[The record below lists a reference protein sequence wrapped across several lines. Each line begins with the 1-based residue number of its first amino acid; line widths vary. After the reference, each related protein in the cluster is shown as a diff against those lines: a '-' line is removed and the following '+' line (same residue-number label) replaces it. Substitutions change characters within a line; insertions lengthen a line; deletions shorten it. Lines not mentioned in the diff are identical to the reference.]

1 MPSFVNPI
9 HTNANALNSGTKNE
23 VKDTKNAPKSASK
36 DFNKIL
42 NQKISKDKTAPKENP
57 NALKATPK
65 DAKEDAK
72 ELEKT
77 PTPHHQHAQNLAKD
91 QQAPTLKDLLNHK
104 KTTASHEAQHETHE
118 PTLKDLLNHKKT
130 TASHEA
136 QHETHEMHETN
147 PKTPNE
153 TLNKNEKKPNG
164 VASNAH
170 QANLTN
176 KNPLTPTNH
185 ANNAIKNP
193 TAPTHNAKEPKT
205 LKDIHALSQKHDLNA
220 SNIQVGTPLEK
231 KETPLNAS
239 DQLALKTT
247 QTSIN
252 HTLAK
257 NDSKNT
263 ANLSSVLQSL
273 EKKESHNKERTT
285 PPSNEKKTPPL
296 REALQMNAIKRDK
309 TLSKKKPEKTPTKT
323 QTTAA
328 TPENAPKIPLKTPPL
343 MPLIGANPPNDNAP
357 TPLEKEEKA
366 KEVSENKEKTK
377 ESNNS
382 AQSAQNAQASDKTS
396 ENKSAAPKETIK
408 HFTQQLKQEIQEYK
422 PPMSRISMDLFPKEL
437 GKVEVTI
444 QKVGKNLK
452 VSVISHN
459 NSLQTFLD
467 NQQDLKNSLN
477 ALGFEGVDLSFSQDS
492 SKEQPKEPLR
502 EPFKEQESTPL
513 KENALKSY
521 QENTDNENKETS
533 MQITLYA

>member
-1 MPSFVNPI
+1 MPSLVNPI
-9 HTNANALNSGTKNE
+9 HTNANALNSGAKNE

-36 DFNKIL
+36 DFSKIL

-72 ELEKT
+72 ALEKT
-77 PTPHHQHAQNLAKD
+77 PTPHHQHAQNPAKD
-91 QQAPTLKDLLNHK
+91 QQAPTLKDWLNHQ
-104 KTTASHEAQHETHE
+104 KTTAKHEAQHETHE
-118 PTLKDLLNHKKT
+118 AN
-130 TASHEA
+130 
-136 QHETHEMHETN
+136 ETN

-153 TLNKNEKKPNG
+153 TLNKNEKKPNE
-164 VASNAH
+164 VTSNAH
-170 QANLTN
+170 QTNLPN
-176 KNPLTPTNH
+176 KNPITPTNH
-185 ANNAIKNP
+185 ANNANTTQKP
-193 TAPTHNAKEPKT
+193 TTPTHNAKDPKT
-205 LKDIHALSQKHDLNA
+205 LKDIHTLSQKHDLNA
-220 SNIQVGTPLEK
+220 SNIQVTTPLEK
-231 KETPLNAS
+231 KETPLNAG

-257 NDSKNT
+257 NDAKNT

-273 EKKESHNKERTT
+273 EKKESHNKEHAN
-285 PPSNEKKTPPL
+285 PLNNEKKTPPL
-296 REALQMNAIKRDK
+296 KEALQMNAIKRDK
-309 TLSKKKPEKTPTKT
+309 TLSKKKSEKTPTKA
-323 QTTAA
+323 QTTAPSI

-343 MPLIGANPPNDNAP
+343 MPLIGANPPPNDNIP
-357 TPLEKEEKA
+357 TPLEKEEKT
-366 KEVSENKEKTK
+366 KEISDNKEKAK
-377 ESNNS
+377 ETNSS
-382 AQSAQNAQASDKTS
+382 AQSAQNTQASDKTS
-396 ENKSAAPKETIK
+396 ENKSVTPKETIK

-492 SKEQPKEPLR
+492 SKEREKEPFR
-502 EPFKEQESTPL
+502 EPFKEQELTPL

-521 QENTDNENKETS
+521 QENTDNESKETS

>member
-1 MPSFVNPI
+1 MPSPINPI
-9 HTNANALNSGTKNE
+9 HTNANALNSGAKNE
-23 VKDTKNAPKSASK
+23 DTKNAPKSTSK
-36 DFNKIL
+36 DFSKIL
-42 NQKISKDKTAPKENP
+42 NQKISKDKTTPKENP

-65 DAKEDAK
+65 NSKEGAKEDAK
-72 ELEKT
+72 ALEKT
-77 PTPHHQHAQNLAKD
+77 PTLPHQHAQNPAKD

-104 KTTASHEAQHETHE
+104 KTSHEAQH
-118 PTLKDLLNHKKT
+118 KN
-130 TASHEA
+130 
-136 QHETHEMHETN
+136 HETN

-164 VASNAH
+164 VTSNAH
-170 QANLTN
+170 QENLTH

-185 ANNAIKNP
+185 TNNAIKNP
-193 TAPTHNAKEPKT
+193 TTPTDTKKDPKT
-205 LKDIHALSQKHDLNA
+205 LKDIQTLSQKHDLNA
-220 SNIQVGTPLEK
+220 SNIQVTAPLEK
-231 KETPLNAS
+231 KETPLSAS

-257 NDSKNT
+257 NDAKNT

-273 EKKESHNKERTT
+273 EKKESHNKERAT
-285 PPSNEKKTPPL
+285 PPNNEKKTPPL

-309 TLSKKKPEKTPTKT
+309 TLSKKKSEKTPTKA
-323 QTTAA
+323 QTTAPSIA
-328 TPENAPKIPLKTPPL
+328 PENAPKISLKMPPL
-343 MPLIGANPPNDNAP
+343 MPLIGANPPNDNIP
-357 TPLEKEEKA
+357 TPLEKEETT
-366 KEVSENKEKTK
+366 KEASDNKEKTK

-382 AQSAQNAQASDKTS
+382 TQSAQNAQASDKTS
-396 ENKSAAPKETIK
+396 ENKSTAPKETIK

-437 GKVEVTI
+437 GKVEVII

-492 SKEQPKEPLR
+492 SKEQPKEQLI
-502 EPFKEQESTPL
+502 ELFKEQESTPL

-521 QENTDNENKETS
+521 QENTDNEHKETS

>member
-1 MPSFVNPI
+1 MPSPVNPI
-9 HTNANALNSGTKNE
+9 HTNANALNSGAKNE

-36 DFNKIL
+36 DFSKIL

-57 NALKATPK
+57 NASKATPK
-65 DAKEDAK
+65 DAKA
-72 ELEKT
+72 LEKT
-77 PTPHHQHAQNLAKD
+77 PTLPHQHAQNLAKD
-91 QQAPTLKDLLNHK
+91 QQAPTLKDLLNHQ

-118 PTLKDLLNHKKT
+118 AN
-130 TASHEA
+130 
-136 QHETHEMHETN
+136 ETN

-153 TLNKNEKKPNG
+153 TLNKNEKKPNE
-164 VASNAH
+164 ALSNAH
-170 QANLTN
+170 QTSLPN
-176 KNPLTPTNH
+176 KNPITPTNRT
-185 ANNAIKNP
+185 NNAIK
-193 TAPTHNAKEPKT
+193 TSTTPTHNAKEPKT
-205 LKDIHALSQKHDLNA
+205 LKDIQTLSQKHDLNA
-220 SNIQVGTPLEK
+220 SNIQAATTPENK
-231 KETPLNAS
+231 TPLNAS
-239 DQLALKTT
+239 DHLALKTT
-247 QTSIN
+247 QTPTN

-257 NDSKNT
+257 NDAKNT

-273 EKKESHNKERTT
+273 EKKELPNKERTN
-285 PPSNEKKTPPL
+285 PQNNEKKTPPL
-296 REALQMNAIKRDK
+296 KEALQMNAIKRDK

-323 QTTAA
+323 QITAPSA
-328 TPENAPKIPLKTPPL
+328 TLENAPKIPLKTPPL
-343 MPLIGANPPNDNAP
+343 MPLTGANPPPNDNIP
-357 TPLEKEEKA
+357 TPLEKEEKTQ
-366 KEVSENKEKTK
+366 EISDNKEKTK
-377 ESNNS
+377 ETNNG
-382 AQSAQNAQASDKTS
+382 AQSAQNTQASDKTS
-396 ENKSAAPKETIK
+396 DNKSIAPKETIK

-422 PPMSRISMDLFPKEL
+422 PPMSKISMDLFPKEL
-437 GKVEVTI
+437 GKVEVII

-502 EPFKEQESTPL
+502 EPFKEQELTPL

>member
-1 MPSFVNPI
+1 MPSPINPI
-9 HTNANALNSGTKNE
+9 HTNASANANALNSGAKNE

-36 DFNKIL
+36 DFSKIL

-65 DAKEDAK
+65 DAKEGAKENAK

-77 PTPHHQHAQNLAKD
+77 PTPQPQHAQNPAKD

-104 KTTASHEAQHETHE
+104 KTTASHEAQH
-118 PTLKDLLNHKKT
+118 KN
-130 TASHEA
+130 
-136 QHETHEMHETN
+136 HETN

-164 VASNAH
+164 VISNAH

-193 TAPTHNAKEPKT
+193 TAPTDTKKDPKT
-205 LKDIHALSQKHDLNA
+205 LKDIQTLSQKHDLNA

-231 KETPLNAS
+231 KETPLKAG

-257 NDSKNT
+257 NDAKNT

-273 EKKESHNKERTT
+273 EKKESHDKERAT

-323 QTTAA
+323 QTTAQAA

-343 MPLIGANPPNDNAP
+343 MPLIGANSPNDNAP
-357 TPLEKEEKA
+357 TPLEKEEKT
-366 KEVSENKEKTK
+366 KEISENKEKTK

-382 AQSAQNAQASDKTS
+382 TQSAQNAQASDKAS

-492 SKEQPKEPLR
+492 SKEQPKEPFK

>member
-1 MPSFVNPI
+1 MPSPVNPI
-9 HTNANALNSGTKNE
+9 HTNANALNSGAKNE

-36 DFNKIL
+36 DFSKIL
-42 NQKISKDKTAPKENP
+42 NQKISKDKTAPKEDS
-57 NALKATPK
+57 NASKVTPK

-72 ELEKT
+72 ALEKT
-77 PTPHHQHAQNLAKD
+77 PTPHPQHSKDLAKD
-91 QQAPTLKDLLNHK
+91 QQAPTLKDWLNHK

-118 PTLKDLLNHKKT
+118 
-130 TASHEA
+130 
-136 QHETHEMHETN
+136 HETN

-164 VASNAH
+164 VTSNAH

-176 KNPLTPTNH
+176 KNPLTPTSR
-185 ANNAIKNP
+185 ANNAIKTP
-193 TAPTHNAKEPKT
+193 TTPTHNAKDPKT
-205 LKDIHALSQKHDLNA
+205 LKDIQTLSQKHDLNA
-220 SNIQVGTPLEK
+220 SNIQATTTPENK
-231 KETPLNAS
+231 TPLNAS

-247 QTSIN
+247 QAPIN
-252 HTLAK
+252 NTLAK
-257 NDSKNT
+257 NDAKNT

-273 EKKESHNKERTT
+273 EKKESPNKEHAT
-285 PPSNEKKTPPL
+285 PPNNEKKTPPL
-296 REALQMNAIKRDK
+296 KEALQMNAIKRDK
-309 TLSKKKPEKTPTKT
+309 TLSKKKSEKTPTKA
-323 QTTAA
+323 QTTAPSIA
-328 TPENAPKIPLKTPPL
+328 PENALKIPLKTLPL
-343 MPLIGANPPNDNAP
+343 MPLTGANPPNDNAP
-357 TPLEKEEKA
+357 TPLEKEETT
-366 KEVSENKEKTK
+366 KEASDNKEKTK
-377 ESNNS
+377 ESSNS

-396 ENKSAAPKETIK
+396 ENKSVTPKETIK

-437 GKVEVTI
+437 GKVEVII

-492 SKEQPKEPLR
+492 SKEQPKEQLR
-502 EPFKEQESTPL
+502 ELFKEQESSPL

-521 QENTDNENKETS
+521 QENTDNENQETS

>member
-9 HTNANALNSGTKNE
+9 HTNANANTNALINNGAKNE

-36 DFNKIL
+36 DFSKIL

-57 NALKATPK
+57 SALKATPK

-77 PTPHHQHAQNLAKD
+77 PPPHHQHAQNLAKD

-104 KTTASHEAQHETHE
+104 KTTASHEAQHEI
-118 PTLKDLLNHKKT
+118 HKN
-130 TASHEA
+130 
-136 QHETHEMHETN
+136 HETN

-164 VASNAH
+164 VTSNAH
-170 QANLTN
+170 QTNLTN

-185 ANNAIKNP
+185 AIKNP

-205 LKDIHALSQKHDLNA
+205 LKDIQTLSQKHDLNA

-257 NDSKNT
+257 NDAKNT

-285 PPSNEKKTPPL
+285 LPSNEKKTPPL
-296 REALQMNAIKRDK
+296 REALPMNAIKRDK
-309 TLSKKKPEKTPTKT
+309 TLSKKKSEKTPTKT
-323 QTTAA
+323 QTTAPSIA
-328 TPENAPKIPLKTPPL
+328 PENAPKIPLKTPPL
-343 MPLIGANPPNDNAP
+343 MLLIGANPPNDNAP
-357 TPLEKEEKA
+357 TLLEKEEKA

-377 ESNNS
+377 ESTNS
-382 AQSAQNAQASDKTS
+382 AQSAQNAQANDKTS
-396 ENKSAAPKETIK
+396 ENKSAASKETIK

-492 SKEQPKEPLR
+492 SKEQPKEP
-502 EPFKEQESTPL
+502 FKEQESTPL

>member
-1 MPSFVNPI
+1 MPSPVNPI
-9 HTNANALNSGTKNE
+9 HTNANALNSGAKNE
-23 VKDTKNAPKSASK
+23 DTKNAPKSASK
-36 DFNKIL
+36 DFSKIL

-65 DAKEDAK
+65 NSKEGAKEDAK
-72 ELEKT
+72 ALEKT
-77 PTPHHQHAQNLAKD
+77 PTPHHQHAQNPAKD
-91 QQAPTLKDLLNHK
+91 QQAPTLKDLLNRP

-118 PTLKDLLNHKKT
+118 
-130 TASHEA
+130 
-136 QHETHEMHETN
+136 HETN

-164 VASNAH
+164 VTSNAH
-170 QANLTN
+170 QTNLTN

-185 ANNAIKNP
+185 ANNANKNP
-193 TAPTHNAKEPKT
+193 TAPTHNAKESKT
-205 LKDIHALSQKHDLNA
+205 LKDIQTLSQKHDLNA
-220 SNIQVGTPLEK
+220 SNIQATTTPENK
-231 KETPLNAS
+231 THLNAS

-247 QTSIN
+247 QTPIN
-252 HTLAK
+252 NTLAK

-263 ANLSSVLQSL
+263 ASLSSVLQSL
-273 EKKESHNKERTT
+273 EKKESHNKEHAN
-285 PPSNEKKTPPL
+285 PPNNEKKTPPL
-296 REALQMNAIKRDK
+296 KETLQMNAIKRDK
-309 TLSKKKPEKTPTKT
+309 TLSKKKSEKTPTKA
-323 QTTAA
+323 QTTAPST

-343 MPLIGANPPNDNAP
+343 MPLIGANPPNDNPP
-357 TPLEKEEKA
+357 TLLEKEETT
-366 KEVSENKEKTK
+366 KEVSDNKEKTK
-377 ESNNS
+377 EASNS

-396 ENKSAAPKETIK
+396 ENKSVTPKETIK

-437 GKVEVTI
+437 GKVEVII

-492 SKEQPKEPLR
+492 SKEQQAPKDQPK
-502 EPFKEQESTPL
+502 EPFKEQESSPL

-521 QENTDNENKETS
+521 QENTDHENKETS

>member
-1 MPSFVNPI
+1 MPSPINPI
-9 HTNANALNSGTKNE
+9 HTNASTLINSGAKNE
-23 VKDTKNAPKSASK
+23 DTKNAPKSASK
-36 DFNKIL
+36 DFSKIL

-57 NALKATPK
+57 NALKATPQNSK
-65 DAKEDAK
+65 EGAKEDAK
-72 ELEKT
+72 KLEKT
-77 PTPHHQHAQNLAKD
+77 PTLQPQHAQNPAKD
-91 QQAPTLKDLLNHK
+91 QQAPTLKDLLNHQ
-104 KTTASHEAQHETHE
+104 KTTASHEAQHEIHE
-118 PTLKDLLNHKKT
+118 N
-130 TASHEA
+130 
-136 QHETHEMHETN
+136 HETN

-153 TLNKNEKKPNG
+153 TLNKNEKKPNE
-164 VASNAH
+164 VTSNAH

-176 KNPLTPTNH
+176 KNPITPTNH

-193 TAPTHNAKEPKT
+193 TAPTHNAKDPKT
-205 LKDIHALSQKHDLNA
+205 LKDIQTLSQKHDLNA
-220 SNIQVGTPLEK
+220 SNIQATTTPENK
-231 KETPLNAS
+231 TPLNAS
-239 DQLALKTT
+239 DQFALKTT
-247 QTSIN
+247 QTPTN

-257 NDSKNT
+257 NDAKNT

-273 EKKESHNKERTT
+273 EKKDPHNKERAN
-285 PPSNEKKTPPL
+285 PLNNEKKTPPL
-296 REALQMNAIKRDK
+296 KEALPMNAIKRDK
-309 TLSKKKPEKTPTKT
+309 TLSKKKSEKTPTKA
-323 QTTAA
+323 QTTAPSIA
-328 TPENAPKIPLKTPPL
+328 PENAPKIPLKTPPL
-343 MPLIGANPPNDNAP
+343 MPLIGANPPPNDNAP
-357 TPLEKEEKA
+357 TPLEKEETT
-366 KEVSENKEKTK
+366 KEASDNKEKTK

-396 ENKSAAPKETIK
+396 ENKSVTPKETIK

-437 GKVEVTI
+437 GKVEVII

-492 SKEQPKEPLR
+492 SKEQQAPKDQPK
-502 EPFKEQESTPL
+502 EPFKEQELTPL

>member
-1 MPSFVNPI
+1 MPSPINPI
-9 HTNANALNSGTKNE
+9 HTNTNASTLINSGAKNE

-36 DFNKIL
+36 DFSKIL

-57 NALKATPK
+57 STLKATPK
-65 DAKEDAK
+65 NSKEGAKENAK

-91 QQAPTLKDLLNHK
+91 QQAPTLKDLLNQK
-104 KTTASHEAQHETHE
+104 KTTASNESHHETHE
-118 PTLKDLLNHKKT
+118 N
-130 TASHEA
+130 
-136 QHETHEMHETN
+136 HETN

-153 TLNKNEKKPNG
+153 TLSKNEKKPNE
-164 VASNAH
+164 VASSVH

-185 ANNAIKNP
+185 AHNAIKNP
-193 TAPTHNAKEPKT
+193 TAPTNNAKDPKT
-205 LKDIHALSQKHDLNA
+205 LKDIQTLSQKHDLNA

-257 NDSKNT
+257 NDAKNT

-273 EKKESHNKERTT
+273 EKKESHNKERAT

-309 TLSKKKPEKTPTKT
+309 TLSKKKPEKTPIKT
-323 QTTAA
+323 QTTSPSA

-343 MPLIGANPPNDNAP
+343 MPLIGANPPNNNAP
-357 TPLEKEEKA
+357 MPLEKEEKT

-377 ESNNS
+377 ESTNS
-382 AQSAQNAQASDKTS
+382 AQSTQNAQASDKTS
-396 ENKSAAPKETIK
+396 ENKSTAPKETIK

-492 SKEQPKEPLR
+492 SKEQPKEQLR
-502 EPFKEQESTPL
+502 EPFKEQELTPL

>member
-1 MPSFVNPI
+1 MPSPINPI
-9 HTNANALNSGTKNE
+9 HTNASANANASINSGAKKE
-23 VKDTKNAPKSASK
+23 DTKNAPKSASK
-36 DFNKIL
+36 DFSKIL
-42 NQKISKDKTAPKENP
+42 NQKISKDKTAPKESPNP

-65 DAKEDAK
+65 DAKA
-72 ELEKT
+72 LEKT
-77 PTPHHQHAQNLAKD
+77 PTPHHQHAQNPAKN
-91 QQAPTLKDLLNHK
+91 QQAPTLKDWLNHP
-104 KTTASHEAQHETHE
+104 KTHPTAPHEAQHETHE
-118 PTLKDLLNHKKT
+118 
-130 TASHEA
+130 
-136 QHETHEMHETN
+136 HETN

-164 VASNAH
+164 VTSNAH
-170 QANLTN
+170 QTDLTN

-185 ANNAIKNP
+185 ANHAIKNP
-193 TAPTHNAKEPKT
+193 TTPTHNAKEPKT
-205 LKDIHALSQKHDLNA
+205 LKDIQTLSQKHDLNA
-220 SNIQVGTPLEK
+220 SNIQATTPLEK

-247 QTSIN
+247 QTPIN
-252 HTLAK
+252 NTLAK
-257 NDSKNT
+257 NDAKNT

-273 EKKESHNKERTT
+273 EKKESHNKEHAT
-285 PPSNEKKTPPL
+285 PPNNEKKTPPL
-296 REALQMNAIKRDK
+296 KEALQMNAIKRDK
-309 TLSKKKPEKTPTKT
+309 TLSKKKSEKTPTKA
-323 QTTAA
+323 QTTAPSIA
-328 TPENAPKIPLKTPPL
+328 PENAPKIPLKTPPL
-343 MPLIGANPPNDNAP
+343 MPLIGANPPNDNPP
-357 TPLEKEEKA
+357 TLLEKEETT
-366 KEVSENKEKTK
+366 KEASDNKEKTK

-382 AQSAQNAQASDKTS
+382 AQNAQNAQASDKTS
-396 ENKSAAPKETIK
+396 ENKSVTPKETIK

-437 GKVEVTI
+437 GKVEVVI

-492 SKEQPKEPLR
+492 SKEQPKEQLR
-502 EPFKEQESTPL
+502 EPFKEQELTPL

-521 QENTDNENKETS
+521 QENTDHENQETS

>member
-1 MPSFVNPI
+1 MPSPINPI
-9 HTNANALNSGTKNE
+9 HTNTSANASTLINSGAKNE

-42 NQKISKDKTAPKENP
+42 NQKISKDKTAPNENP

-104 KTTASHEAQHETHE
+104 KTTASHETQHEI
-118 PTLKDLLNHKKT
+118 HKN
-130 TASHEA
+130 
-136 QHETHEMHETN
+136 HETN

-164 VASNAH
+164 VVSNAH

-185 ANNAIKNP
+185 PIKNP

-205 LKDIHALSQKHDLNA
+205 LKDIQTLSQKHDLNA
-220 SNIQVGTPLEK
+220 SNIQVSAPLEK

-247 QTSIN
+247 QTPIN

-257 NDSKNT
+257 NGAKNT

-273 EKKESHNKERTT
+273 EKKESHNKERAT

-323 QTTAA
+323 QTTAPSA
-328 TPENAPKIPLKTPPL
+328 TPENAPKVPLKTPPL

-377 ESNNS
+377 ESTNS
-382 AQSAQNAQASDKTS
+382 TQSAQNAQASDKTS
-396 ENKSAAPKETIK
+396 ENKSTAPKETIK

-492 SKEQPKEPLR
+492 SKEQPKEPFKESFKESFK

>member
-1 MPSFVNPI
+1 MPSPINPI
-9 HTNANALNSGTKNE
+9 HTNANANALNSGAKNE
-23 VKDTKNAPKSASK
+23 DTKNAPKNASK
-36 DFNKIL
+36 DFSKIL
-42 NQKISKDKTAPKENP
+42 NQKISKDKTATKENP

-65 DAKEDAK
+65 NSKEGVKEDAK

-104 KTTASHEAQHETHE
+104 KTAVSHEAQH
-118 PTLKDLLNHKKT
+118 KN
-130 TASHEA
+130 
-136 QHETHEMHETN
+136 HETN

-164 VASNAH
+164 VTSNAH
-170 QANLTN
+170 QTNLTN

-193 TAPTHNAKEPKT
+193 TAPTDTKKEPKT
-205 LKDIHALSQKHDLNA
+205 LKDIQTLSQKHDLNA

-231 KETPLNAS
+231 KETPLKAS

-257 NDSKNT
+257 NDAKNT

-285 PPSNEKKTPPL
+285 PSHNEKKTPPL
-296 REALQMNAIKRDK
+296 REALPMNAIKRDK

-323 QTTAA
+323 QTTAQAA

-377 ESNNS
+377 ESTNS
-382 AQSAQNAQASDKTS
+382 AQNAQNAQASDKAS

-408 HFTQQLKQEIQEYK
+408 YFTQQLKQEIQEYK

-492 SKEQPKEPLR
+492 SKEQPKEQLK

-521 QENTDNENKETS
+521 QENTDNESKETS

>member
-9 HTNANALNSGTKNE
+9 HTNASTNANALNSGAKNE
-23 VKDTKNAPKSASK
+23 IKDTKNAPKSASK
-36 DFNKIL
+36 DFSKIL

-57 NALKATPK
+57 SALKATPK

-91 QQAPTLKDLLNHK
+91 QQTPTLKDLLNHK
-104 KTTASHEAQHETHE
+104 KTTASHEAQHEMHE
-118 PTLKDLLNHKKT
+118 N
-130 TASHEA
+130 
-136 QHETHEMHETN
+136 HETN

-164 VASNAH
+164 VTSNAH

-185 ANNAIKNP
+185 ANKNP
-193 TAPTHNAKEPKT
+193 TAPTHNAKNPKT

-247 QTSIN
+247 QTPIN

-257 NDSKNT
+257 DSKNT

-273 EKKESHNKERTT
+273 EKKESHNKEHAT
-285 PPSNEKKTPPL
+285 PPNNEKKTPPL
-296 REALQMNAIKRDK
+296 KEALQMNAIKRDK
-309 TLSKKKPEKTPTKT
+309 TLSKKKPEKTPIHAKT
-323 QTTAA
+323 QIATPSA

-343 MPLIGANPPNDNAP
+343 MPLIGANPPPNDNIP
-357 TPLEKEEKA
+357 TPLEKEEKT
-366 KEVSENKEKTK
+366 KEISDNKEKAK
-377 ESNNS
+377 ETNSS
-382 AQSAQNAQASDKTS
+382 AQSAQNTQASDKTS
-396 ENKSAAPKETIK
+396 ENKSVTPKETIK

-437 GKVEVTI
+437 GKVEVII

-492 SKEQPKEPLR
+492 SKEQPKEPFK
-502 EPFKEQESTPL
+502 EPFKEQELTPL

>member
-1 MPSFVNPI
+1 MPSPINPI
-9 HTNANALNSGTKNE
+9 HTNASTNANALNSGAKNE

-36 DFNKIL
+36 DFSKIL
-42 NQKISKDKTAPKENP
+42 NQKISKDKTASKENP
-57 NALKATPK
+57 SALKDAPK
-65 DAKEDAK
+65 DAKA
-72 ELEKT
+72 LEKT
-77 PTPHHQHAQNLAKD
+77 PTPPHQHAQNPAKD
-91 QQAPTLKDLLNHK
+91 QQAPTLKDWLNHQ
-104 KTTASHEAQHETHE
+104 KTHPTAEHEAQHETHE
-118 PTLKDLLNHKKT
+118 I
-130 TASHEA
+130 
-136 QHETHEMHETN
+136 HETN

-153 TLNKNEKKPNG
+153 TLNKNEKKPNE

-170 QANLTN
+170 QTNLPN
-176 KNPLTPTNH
+176 KNLITPTNH

-193 TAPTHNAKEPKT
+193 TAPTHNAKESKT
-205 LKDIHALSQKHDLNA
+205 LKDIQTLSQKHDLNA
-220 SNIQVGTPLEK
+220 SNIQVVAPLEK
-231 KETPLNAS
+231 KETPLKAS

-247 QTSIN
+247 QTPIN
-252 HTLAK
+252 NTLAK
-257 NDSKNT
+257 NGTKNT

-273 EKKESHNKERTT
+273 EKKESRNKEHAT
-285 PPSNEKKTPPL
+285 PPNNEKKTPPL

-323 QTTAA
+323 QTTAQAA

-357 TPLEKEEKA
+357 TLLEKEEKT
-366 KEVSENKEKTK
+366 KEVSDNKEKTK
-377 ESNNS
+377 ESTNS
-382 AQSAQNAQASDKTS
+382 AQSAQNAQASDKAS
-396 ENKSAAPKETIK
+396 ENKSVTSKETIK

-437 GKVEVTI
+437 GKVEVII

-492 SKEQPKEPLR
+492 SKEQPKESFK
-502 EPFKEQESTPL
+502 EPFKEQELTPL

-521 QENTDNENKETS
+521 QENTDNENQETS

>member
-9 HTNANALNSGTKNE
+9 HTNASANANTLINSGAKNE
-23 VKDTKNAPKSASK
+23 DTKNAPKSASK
-36 DFNKIL
+36 DFSKIL
-42 NQKISKDKTAPKENP
+42 NQKISKDKTAPKENSS
-57 NALKATPK
+57 ALKATPK
-65 DAKEDAK
+65 DTKENAK

-104 KTTASHEAQHETHE
+104 KTTASHEAQHETH
-118 PTLKDLLNHKKT
+118 K
-130 TASHEA
+130 
-136 QHETHEMHETN
+136 MHETN

-153 TLNKNEKKPNG
+153 TLNKNEKKPNE
-164 VASNAH
+164 ATSSAH

-193 TAPTHNAKEPKT
+193 TAPTHNAKDPKT
-205 LKDIHALSQKHDLNA
+205 LKDIHAISQKHDLNA

-247 QTSIN
+247 QTPIN

-257 NDSKNT
+257 NGAKNT

-273 EKKESHNKERTT
+273 EKKESHNNKEHAT

-309 TLSKKKPEKTPTKT
+309 TLSKKKSEKTPTKA
-323 QTTAA
+323 QTTAPST
-328 TPENAPKIPLKTPPL
+328 TPENAPKVPLKTPPL

-366 KEVSENKEKTK
+366 KEASENKEKTK
-377 ESNNS
+377 ESTNS
-382 AQSAQNAQASDKTS
+382 AQNAQNAQASDKTS

-492 SKEQPKEPLR
+492 SKEQPKEQPKEPLR
-502 EPFKEQESTPL
+502 ESFKEQESTPL

>member
-1 MPSFVNPI
+1 MPSPVNPI
-9 HTNANALNSGTKNE
+9 HTNASANASTLINSGAKNE
-23 VKDTKNAPKSASK
+23 DTKNAPKSASK
-36 DFNKIL
+36 DFSKIL
-42 NQKISKDKTAPKENP
+42 NQKISKDKTAPKEDP

-72 ELEKT
+72 TLEKT
-77 PTPHHQHAQNLAKD
+77 PTLPHQHAQNPAKD
-91 QQAPTLKDLLNHK
+91 QQAPTLKDWLNHQ
-104 KTTASHEAQHETHE
+104 KTTASHEAQHE
-118 PTLKDLLNHKKT
+118 KN
-130 TASHEA
+130 
-136 QHETHEMHETN
+136 HETN

-153 TLNKNEKKPNG
+153 TLSKNGKKPNE
-164 VASNAH
+164 VISNAH

-193 TAPTHNAKEPKT
+193 TTPTHSAKESKT
-205 LKDIHALSQKHDLNA
+205 LKDIQTLSQKHDLNA
-220 SNIQVGTPLEK
+220 SNIQATTTPENK
-231 KETPLNAS
+231 TPLNAS
-239 DQLALKTT
+239 DHLALKTT
-247 QTSIN
+247 QAPIN

-257 NDSKNT
+257 NDAKNT

-273 EKKESHNKERTT
+273 EKKESHNKEHAT
-285 PPSNEKKTPPL
+285 PPNNEKKTPPL
-296 REALQMNAIKRDK
+296 KEALQMNAIKRDK
-309 TLSKKKPEKTPTKT
+309 TLSKKKSEKTPTKA
-323 QTTAA
+323 QTTAPSIA
-328 TPENAPKIPLKTPPL
+328 PENAPKIPLKTPPL
-343 MPLIGANPPNDNAP
+343 MPLIGANPPPNDNPP
-357 TPLEKEEKA
+357 TPLEKEETT
-366 KEVSENKEKTK
+366 KEASDNKEKTK
-377 ESNNS
+377 ESSNS
-382 AQSAQNAQASDKTS
+382 AQNTQNTQASDKTS
-396 ENKSAAPKETIK
+396 ENKSVTPKETIK

-437 GKVEVTI
+437 GKVEVVI

-492 SKEQPKEPLR
+492 SKEQPKEPFK
-502 EPFKEQESTPL
+502 EPFKEQELTPL

-521 QENTDNENKETS
+521 QENTDHENQETS

>member
-1 MPSFVNPI
+1 MPSPINPI
-9 HTNANALNSGTKNE
+9 HTNANALNNGAKNE
-23 VKDTKNAPKSASK
+23 DTKNAPKSASK
-36 DFNKIL
+36 DFSKIL
-42 NQKISKDKTAPKENP
+42 NQKISKDKTAPKESP

-65 DAKEDAK
+65 DAKENAK
-72 ELEKT
+72 ALEKT
-77 PTPHHQHAQNLAKD
+77 PTPQPQHAQNLAKD

-104 KTTASHEAQHETHE
+104 KTTASHEAQHE
-118 PTLKDLLNHKKT
+118 N
-130 TASHEA
+130 
-136 QHETHEMHETN
+136 HETN

-164 VASNAH
+164 VISNAH
-170 QANLTN
+170 QENSTH

-185 ANNAIKNP
+185 AIKNP

-205 LKDIHALSQKHDLNA
+205 LKDIQTLSQKHDLNA
-220 SNIQVGTPLEK
+220 SNIQATTPLEK

-273 EKKESHNKERTT
+273 EKKDPHNKEHAT

-296 REALQMNAIKRDK
+296 KEALPMNAIKRDK

-323 QTTAA
+323 QTTAQA
-328 TPENAPKIPLKTPPL
+328 TTPENAPKIPLKTPPL
-343 MPLIGANPPNDNAP
+343 MPLIGANPPPNDNAP
-357 TPLEKEEKA
+357 TPLEKEEKT
-366 KEVSENKEKTK
+366 KEMSDNKEKTK
-377 ESNNS
+377 ESSNS
-382 AQSAQNAQASDKTS
+382 AQSAQNTQASDKTS
-396 ENKSAAPKETIK
+396 ENKSVTPKETIK

-459 NSLQTFLD
+459 SSLQTFLD

-492 SKEQPKEPLR
+492 SKEQEKEPFK
-502 EPFKEQESTPL
+502 EPFKEQELTPL

-521 QENTDNENKETS
+521 QENTDNESKETS

>member
-1 MPSFVNPI
+1 MPSPINPI
-9 HTNANALNSGTKNE
+9 HTSANANASTLINSGAKNE
-23 VKDTKNAPKSASK
+23 DTKNAPKSASK
-36 DFNKIL
+36 DFSKIL
-42 NQKISKDKTAPKENP
+42 NQKISKDKTASKENP

-65 DAKEDAK
+65 DAKEGAKKDAK
-72 ELEKT
+72 ALEKT
-77 PTPHHQHAQNLAKD
+77 PTLQPQHAQNLAKD

-104 KTTASHEAQHETHE
+104 KTTASHEAQNETH
-118 PTLKDLLNHKKT
+118 KN
-130 TASHEA
+130 
-136 QHETHEMHETN
+136 HETN

-164 VASNAH
+164 VTSNAH
-170 QANLTN
+170 QTNLAS

-205 LKDIHALSQKHDLNA
+205 LKDIQTLSQKHDLNA
-220 SNIQVGTPLEK
+220 SNIQATTTPENK
-231 KETPLNAS
+231 TPLNAS
-239 DQLALKTT
+239 DQFALKTT
-247 QTSIN
+247 PKNPTTNPTTI
-252 HTLAK
+252 K
-257 NDSKNT
+257 NDAKNT

-273 EKKESHNKERTT
+273 EKKEPQNKEHAT
-285 PPSNEKKTPPL
+285 PQNNEKKTPPL
-296 REALQMNAIKRDK
+296 KEALQMNAIKRDK
-309 TLSKKKPEKTPTKT
+309 TLSKKKPEKTPIHAKT
-323 QTTAA
+323 QTTAPSIA
-328 TPENAPKIPLKTPPL
+328 PENAPKIPLKTPPL
-343 MPLIGANPPNDNAP
+343 MPLIGANPPPNDNPP
-357 TPLEKEEKA
+357 TPLEKEEKT
-366 KEVSENKEKTK
+366 KEASDNKEKAK

-396 ENKSAAPKETIK
+396 ENKSIAPKETIK

-437 GKVEVTI
+437 GKVEVII

-492 SKEQPKEPLR
+492 SKEQPKEQLR
-502 EPFKEQESTPL
+502 ELFKEQESTPL

-521 QENTDNENKETS
+521 QENTDHENQETS

>member
-1 MPSFVNPI
+1 MPSPINPI
-9 HTNANALNSGTKNE
+9 HTNASTNASTLINSGAKNE

-36 DFNKIL
+36 DFSKIL

-65 DAKEDAK
+65 NSKEGAKEDAK
-72 ELEKT
+72 KLEKT
-77 PTPHHQHAQNLAKD
+77 PTLPHQHAQNPAKD
-91 QQAPTLKDLLNHK
+91 QQAPTLKDWLNHQ
-104 KTTASHEAQHETHE
+104 KTTASHEAQHEIHE
-118 PTLKDLLNHKKT
+118 
-130 TASHEA
+130 
-136 QHETHEMHETN
+136 HETN

-153 TLNKNEKKPNG
+153 TLSKNEKKPNE
-164 VASNAH
+164 VISNAH
-170 QANLTN
+170 QTNLPN
-176 KNPLTPTNH
+176 KNPITPTNR
-185 ANNAIKNP
+185 ANNAIK
-193 TAPTHNAKEPKT
+193 TQTTPTHNAKDPKT
-205 LKDIHALSQKHDLNA
+205 LKDIQTLSQKHDLNA
-220 SNIQVGTPLEK
+220 SNIQAATTPENK
-231 KETPLNAS
+231 TPLNAS

-247 QTSIN
+247 QTPTN

-257 NDSKNT
+257 NDAKNT

-273 EKKESHNKERTT
+273 EKKEPHNKEHAN
-285 PPSNEKKTPPL
+285 PQNNEKKTPPL
-296 REALQMNAIKRDK
+296 KEALQMNAIKRDK
-309 TLSKKKPEKTPTKT
+309 TLSKKKPEKNPTKA
-323 QTTAA
+323 QTTAPSIA
-328 TPENAPKIPLKTPPL
+328 PENAPKIPLKTPPL
-343 MPLIGANPPNDNAP
+343 MPLIGANPPPNDNIP

-366 KEVSENKEKTK
+366 KEASDNKEKTK
-377 ESNNS
+377 ESSNS

-396 ENKSAAPKETIK
+396 ENKSVTPKETIK

-437 GKVEVTI
+437 GKVEVII

-492 SKEQPKEPLR
+492 SKEQPKEQLR
-502 EPFKEQESTPL
+502 EPFKEQELTPL

-521 QENTDNENKETS
+521 QENTNHENQETS